1 MISEISQRLDFHAE
15 SYNLFAFYYLIFMS
29 FTTPHDIPKTVFFE
43 ALNNLFFC
51 IVVHFFVFIFFSTLY
66 FLCFCNVAKCII

>member
-43 ALNNLFFC
+43 ALDNLFFC
-51 IVVHFFVFIFFSTLY
+51 TVVHFFYIY
-66 FLCFCNVAKCII
+66 FLFNFVFLVLL